1 MTCIFSYTFV
11 LYERINYTRGGTM
24 LTKLEEQ
31 ILMTVWKLEGKGYGV
46 NIFQYLNEVNDK
58 RITLGVV
65 YDILE
70 RLSKKGWAKAHLGE
84 PTPVRGGMKKKYYT
98 ITKRGIEE
106 LVKERKIY
114 RKIMEG
120 FDSLFQQHKKLK
132 NLG

>member
-1 MTCIFSYTFV
+1 
-11 LYERINYTRGGTM
+11 M

-31 ILMTVWKLEGKGYGV
+31 TLMTVWKLEGKGYGV
-46 NIFQYLNEVNDK
+46 NIFQHLNEVNEQ

-70 RLSKKGWAKAHLGE
+70 RLCKKGWVKAHFGE
-84 PTPVRGGMKKKYYT
+84 PTPVRGGMRKKYYT
-98 ITKRGIEE
+98 ATKRGIEE

-114 RKIMEG
+114 EKIMEG

-132 NLG
+132 KS

>member
-1 MTCIFSYTFV
+1 
-11 LYERINYTRGGTM
+11 M

-31 ILMTVWKLEGKGYGV
+31 ILMTAWKLEGKGYGV
-46 NIFQYLNEVNDK
+46 NIFQYLNEVNEK

-70 RLSKKGWAKAHLGE
+70 RLCKKGWVKAHFGE

-98 ITKRGIEE
+98 VTKRGIEE
-106 LVKERKIY
+106 LVKARKIY
-114 RKIMEG
+114 EKIMEG

-132 NLG
+132 NT

>member
-1 MTCIFSYTFV
+1 
-11 LYERINYTRGGTM
+11 M

-46 NIFQYLNEVNDK
+46 SVFQYLNEMNEK

-70 RLSKKGWAKAHLGE
+70 RLCKKGLVKAQFGE
-84 PTPVRGGMKKKYYT
+84 PTPVRGGMRKKYY
-98 ITKRGIEE
+98 IVTKRGIEE

-114 RKIMEG
+114 EKIMEG

-132 NLG
+132 KS

>member
-1 MTCIFSYTFV
+1 
-11 LYERINYTRGGTM
+11 M

-46 NIFQYLNEVNDK
+46 NIYQYLNEVNEK

-70 RLSKKGWAKAHLGE
+70 RLCKKGWVNAHFGE
-84 PTPVRGGMKKKYYT
+84 PTPVRGGMKKKYCT
-98 ITKRGIEE
+98 VTKRGIEE
-106 LVKERKIY
+106 LVKARKIY
-114 RKIMEG
+114 EEIMEG

-132 NLG
+132 NT

>member
-1 MTCIFSYTFV
+1 
-11 LYERINYTRGGTM
+11 M
-24 LTKLEEQ
+24 LTKFEEQ

-46 NIFQYLNEVNDK
+46 NIFQHLNEVNEK

-70 RLSKKGWAKAHLGE
+70 RLGKKGWVMTHLGE
-84 PTPVRGGMKKKYYT
+84 PTPVRGGMRKKYYS

-114 RKIMEG
+114 EKIMEG

-132 NLG
+132 KL